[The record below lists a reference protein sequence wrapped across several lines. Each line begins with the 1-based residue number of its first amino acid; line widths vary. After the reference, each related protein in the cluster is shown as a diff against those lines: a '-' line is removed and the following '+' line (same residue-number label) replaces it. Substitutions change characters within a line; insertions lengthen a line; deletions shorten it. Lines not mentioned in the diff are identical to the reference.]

1 MLNRISEIG
10 ILISIQNSLLYE
22 RVNGIYRYDVAV
34 STLAEHFRRSR
45 LVYAIKDFYS
55 VHKTRTSKVG
65 AISKAQKAR
74 SFENIPSTYL

>member
-22 RVNGIYRYDVAV
+22 SVNGIYRYDVAV

-45 LVYAIKDFYS
+45 LVYAIK
-55 VHKTRTSKVG
+55 
-65 AISKAQKAR
+65 
-74 SFENIPSTYL
+74 LL